1 MENTPKDLTEELSH
15 EFEDLSDSHITEEIL
30 KKCCGY
36 GPFQKKLTLFVL
48 IYAIFD
54 GLSILTLVFIREPIA
69 FGCYP
74 TNFNKSLIPPNIAL
88 DEFLDNITVEEDKC
102 SVYDLD
108 IEGSFYALP
117 TSNMTKGPCSNGR
130 KFYTKFGLSSIM
142 SEFDLVCEREWMN
155 NFAISA
161 MFGGVL
167 VGCSVF
173 GLVSDKFG
181 RFKTFLI
188 GEIVFM
194 CALLIR
200 IHSPNYAVFA
210 IMYFMEGFGE
220 AGTYPIIYTLL
231 LECVT
236 KNYRMPLNFV
246 IHGFFAL
253 GEMLVSGMAYV
264 FREWKDLLFVTG
276 FPHILLFI
284 IALIYLPESPRW
296 QLNKGRFEEAEKTF
310 NKIARTNKRGTVN
323 TGHIL
328 HELQRESESKIT
340 FNVEV
345 MENINVEKKGKLKLK
360 KKSHTAIGLL
370 KKPRRA
376 IISAI
381 IWFNWFV
388 NSIIYYGVTLNS
400 VDMSGNQYI
409 NYLMM
414 VVIEIP
420 ASIIGYLTFRWFG
433 HRTPIVFFMVFGG
446 INCIV
451 SNFVPKANS
460 WFPLILAVLGKM
472 GATASFGGIYL
483 ASTEVFPT
491 VVRNS
496 GVGTSSSF
504 ARLGSLTAPLI
515 LELTVFGSWL
525 PLTVY
530 GVLGI
535 LGGLLIFLLPDMKDT
550 CLPQTFEDMDNL

>member
-142 SEFDLVCEREWMN
+142 SEIRPLQNVLNRRNCIHVCPFNQNTFTKLCCICNYVLHGRIWRGRH
-155 NFAISA
+155 IS
-161 MFGGVL
+161 
-167 VGCSVF
+167 
-173 GLVSDKFG
+173 DN
-181 RFKTFLI
+181 I
-188 GEIVFM
+188 
-194 CALLIR
+194 
-200 IHSPNYAVFA
+200 
-210 IMYFMEGFGE
+210 
-220 AGTYPIIYTLL
+220 YP
-231 LECVT
+231 
-236 KNYRMPLNFV
+236 
-246 IHGFFAL
+246 
-253 GEMLVSGMAYV
+253 S
-264 FREWKDLLFVTG
+264 
-276 FPHILLFI
+276 
-284 IALIYLPESPRW
+284 YLPESPRW

>member
-1 MENTPKDLTEELSH
+1 MN
-15 EFEDLSDSHITEEIL
+15 L
-30 KKCCGY
+30 K
-36 GPFQKKLTLFVL
+36 
-48 IYAIFD
+48 
-54 GLSILTLVFIREPIA
+54 
-69 FGCYP
+69 
-74 TNFNKSLIPPNIAL
+74 
-88 DEFLDNITVEEDKC
+88 
-102 SVYDLD
+102 
-108 IEGSFYALP
+108 
-117 TSNMTKGPCSNGR
+117 
-130 KFYTKFGLSSIM
+130 
-142 SEFDLVCEREWMN
+142 FDLVCEREWMN